1 VQVDTYVFLLLL
13 LSETALIGLVVYLV
27 FYVLFQ
33 KLFAS
38 RIPSQRDEVSE
49 LPVMSGFIV
58 EKPDIPSLTKM
69 VVDILRRAWRSGE
82 RAVERG
88 IVSYLSDWYV
98 VALLVLVI
106 LVALVLLLGW

>member
-1 VQVDTYVFLLLL
+1 MQVDTYIFLLLL
-13 LSETALIGLVVYLV
+13 LSEAALIGLAVYLV

-58 EKPDIPSLTKM
+58 EKPDTPSLTEM

-82 RAVERG
+82 RAVERS
-88 IVSYLSDWYV
+88 IISYLSDWYV